1 MNGNF
6 NEDFVALDDIEI
18 FEVSDDLS
26 DLAIGVNVIEL
37 IPEAFLVDFCEI
49 REPDV
54 PFADFLVMTLDLVD
68 WLFGD
73 VINDLIVIEIGLTL
87 VG

>member
-1 MNGNF
+1 MNGDV
-6 NEDFVALDDIEI
+6 NEDFVTLDDIEI
-18 FEVSDDLS
+18 FEVSDDFS

-37 IPEAFLVDFCEI
+37 IPEAFLVDFGEI

-68 WLFGD
+68 
-73 VINDLIVIEIGLTL
+73 
-87 VG
+87 